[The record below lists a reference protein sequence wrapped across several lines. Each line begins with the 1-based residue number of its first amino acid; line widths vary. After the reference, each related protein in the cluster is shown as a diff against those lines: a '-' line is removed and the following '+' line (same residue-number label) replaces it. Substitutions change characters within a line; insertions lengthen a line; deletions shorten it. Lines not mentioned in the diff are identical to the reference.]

1 MLKRLEEVEK
11 VMMIEVDFVEVIK
24 LFSTGLA
31 CGIIFITMIFVLSI
45 FILSFFD
52 IVKK

>member
-1 MLKRLEEVEK
+1 MLERLEEIEK
-11 VMMIEVDFVEVIK
+11 IVMLEVDFVEVIK
-24 LFSTGLA
+24 IFSTGLA